1 MESSVAQR
9 LAASIDPTAISAL
22 KANSDDPAARRAIAG
37 QFGALLMEGLM
48 KNADGSALS
57 MADGVGGDTVS
68 ALYANVMSQVAMS
81 NDQLGLA
88 DVLLG
93 AIPNSGASANSNA
106 ASGASPPAGTAT
118 GGAAPA
124 ITPATAVPG
133 FSLQQYW
140 QGRHVTAV
148 RGAPLA
154 INPSPSGVHAFPI
167 VPLVRPMTGTGVQ
180 PPITTGT
187 AAPAS
192 SGSTTTG
199 NPPSNSP
206 APASSA
212 VGPTSDLSNSG
223 GASTNS
229 AASRAQFAATLAP
242 LLTDAAQRL
251 GVSPKVLLAQAALES
266 GWGSSMP
273 GNNLFGIKAGAGWSG
288 DAVQAYTH
296 EVSAGG
302 DTSQTGQFRV
312 YPTLTAAV
320 DDYVQLIS
328 NNARYRAAIGAGND
342 PQAYGQ
348 ALVQGGYATDPA
360 YANKLAAVAASPVIT
375 VALNEAAPTS
385 IVAQTAT
392 GSGGGGA

>member
-22 KANSDDPAARRAIAG
+22 KANSNDPAARRAIAG

-68 ALYANVMSQVAMS
+68 TLYANVMSQVAMS

-93 AIPNSGASANSNA
+93 AIPNNNALATPGAASSASSPTGTGGGTASA
-106 ASGASPPAGTAT
+106 T
-118 GGAAPA
+118 
-124 ITPATAVPG
+124 TPATAVPG

-154 INPSPSGVHAFPI
+154 ISPSPSGVRAFPI
-167 VPLVRPMTGTGVQ
+167 VPLVRPMPDTGVQ
-180 PPITTGT
+180 PSAGTGAT
-187 AAPAS
+187 LPALPAM
-192 SGSTTTG
+192 G
-199 NPPSNSP
+199 NPPTNS
-206 APASSA
+206 SSPYSSSI
-212 VGPTSDLSNSG
+212 GPTSDLSNSA
-223 GASTNS
+223 GASGNS
-229 AASRAQFAATLAP
+229 ASSRAQFAATLAP
-242 LLTDAAQRL
+242 LLTNAAQRL

-273 GNNLFGIKAGAGWSG
+273 GNNLFGVKTGARWNG
-288 DAVQAYTH
+288 DSVQAYTH
-296 EVSAGG
+296 EVTAGG
-302 DTSQTGQFRV
+302 GKTGQTEKFRA
-312 YPTLTAAV
+312 YPTLAAAV
-320 DDYVQLIS
+320 DDYVQLVS
-328 NNARYRAAIGAGND
+328 HNARYRAALGAGND

-360 YANKLAAVAASPVIT
+360 YASKLTAVAASPIVA
-375 VALNEAAPTS
+375 VALNGAAPAQFA
-385 IVAQTAT
+385 AQTSA
-392 GSGGGGA
+392 GGGGGGA